1 MGLEGLGHSL
11 KQPLPRV
18 DSLRISS
25 FKNEATLYLAVK
37 MGEID
42 LPFHFPMG
50 NDGPLL
56 PSLQGVPHLYLLSI
70 GRYRSQRRW
79 PLLPKALTKGHKTAK
94 FHSKRQRG

>member
-1 MGLEGLGHSL
+1 MDLEGLGHSL
-11 KQPLPRV
+11 KQRLPGV

-37 MGEID
+37 KGEID

-56 PSLQGVPHLYLLSI
+56 PSLQGVPHLSLLSI
-70 GRYRSQRRW
+70 GRYHCRR
-79 PLLPKALTKGHKTAK
+79 
-94 FHSKRQRG
+94 R